1 MLKRASIKSL
11 NNFWLLS
18 CTLLISAAFIFGA
31 WATPAQAAKKV
42 DAKKSVTGLVDI
54 NNATQKELEDIKG
67 VGASTAK
74 KIIAGRPYKSTD
86 ELTKA
91 GLSAK
96 AVAAIKPFVTVGKA
110 KPDSMTAT
118 TAKATAAVKE
128 KKVDAEKVVAG
139 GLVDINNATQ
149 KELEGIKGV
158 GPATAKKIIAGRP
171 YQSTEELTKAG
182 LSAKVVAA
190 ITPFVTVGKAQTSA
204 AKSSVATKAS
214 GIDMDSAVKST
225 KSTAKSAATKLAPGT
240 KININTADKAAL
252 EALPEIGPV
261 KAQAIIDGRP
271 YKSIE
276 DVMKVK
282 GIKQKTFDVI
292 KDYLVI

>member
-18 CTLLISAAFIFGA
+18 FALLISAAFIFGT

-42 DAKKSVTGLVDI
+42 DTQKSIAGLVDI

-67 VGASTAK
+67 VGAATAK
-74 KIIAGRPYKSTD
+74 KIIAGRPYKSVKELSKAGLSAKAVEAIKPFVTVGKAQDAPLTATTAKATSAVKEKKVDAQKSVAGGVVDINNATQKELEDIKGVGPATAKKIIAGRPYQSTD

-110 KPDSMTAT
+110 
-118 TAKATAAVKE
+118 
-128 KKVDAEKVVAG
+128 
-139 GLVDINNATQ
+139 
-149 KELEGIKGV
+149 
-158 GPATAKKIIAGRP
+158 
-171 YQSTEELTKAG
+171 
-182 LSAKVVAA
+182 
-190 ITPFVTVGKAQTSA
+190 QTSA
-204 AKSSVATKAS
+204 AKSPVTTAASAVDLTKS
-214 GIDMDSAVKST
+214 VKST

-276 DVMKVK
+276 DIMKIK

>member
-1 MLKRASIKSL
+1 MLKKASIKSL
-11 NNFWLLS
+11 NNFWLIS
-18 CTLLISAAFIFGA
+18 FALLISAVFIFGA

-42 DAKKSVTGLVDI
+42 DAKKSIAGLVDI
-54 NNATQKELEDIKG
+54 NNASQKELEDIKG
-67 VGASTAK
+67 VGAATAK
-74 KIIAGRPYKSTD
+74 KIIAGRPYKSVD
-86 ELTKA
+86 ELSKA

-96 AVAAIKPFVTVGKA
+96 VIDKIKPLVTVGAAQATPVAVAATKA
-110 KPDSMTAT
+110 TSAVKEP
-118 TAKATAAVKE
+118 KATAQKA
-128 KKVDAEKVVAG
+128 AA
-139 GLVDINNATQ
+139 GLVDINNASQ

-171 YQSTEELTKAG
+171 YQSTDELTKAG
-182 LSAKVVAA
+182 LSAKAVAA

-214 GIDMDSAVKST
+214 GADMTSAIKST

-240 KININTADKAAL
+240 KININSADKAAL
-252 EALPEIGPV
+252 ESLPEIGPL